1 MPKKVKFP
9 IHITEVYQ
17 GIEADKTLDIGEIVQ
32 CLGCGQDIEINGE
45 TVSIG
50 EKDDLPYV
58 TCHNTV
64 FRDDGKEVICG
75 RKIFAPYYIEQRE
88 KKVRW
93 KGKDVSILY

>member
-17 GIEADKTLDIGEIVQ
+17 GLEADKTLDIGEIVQ
-32 CLGCGQDIEINGE
+32 CLKCGKDIEINGE

-58 TCHNTV
+58 TCP
-64 FRDDGKEVICG
+64 ECG
-75 RKIFAPYYIEQRE
+75 RMIFAPYYIEQRE
-88 KKVRW
+88 KKVMW
-93 KGKDVSILY
+93 SPKDVSVLY

>member
-17 GIEADKTLDIGEIVQ
+17 GLEADKTLDIGEIVQ
-32 CLGCGQDIEINGE
+32 CLKCGKDIEINGE

-58 TCHNTV
+58 TCPDPNC
-64 FRDDGKEVICG
+64 R

>member
-17 GIEADKTLDIGEIVQ
+17 GQESDKTLDIGEIVQ

-58 TCHNTV
+58 TCNNTV
-64 FRDDGKEVICG
+64 YRKDGSEEKCG
-75 RKIFAPYYIEQRE
+75 RKIFASYYIEQLE
-88 KKVRW
+88 KKVLW
-93 KGKDVSILY
+93 SKKDASVLY